1 MSETSD
7 AKPANRLAGKVAL
20 VTGGARGIGE
30 AVVRVFTAEGA
41 RVLFGDLRDEL
52 GERVAKDIGCDAAY
66 LHHDVREE
74 ESWRQFV
81 DAAAERFGRIDAL
94 VNNAG
99 IIHISPLIDTSLGDY
114 LDVVNTNQLGCFLG
128 MRSVAPVMAKAGRG
142 SIVNISSTQGLEGA
156 AGLSAYVASKFAVTG
171 MTQTAA
177 LELGPQGIRVNSIHP
192 GGIDTEMGDGDME
205 GFEEIDSEAF
215 FASTPAGR
223 MGAPEEV
230 ARMALYLAS
239 DESDY
244 VRGAAFRVDGGIMAG
259 ERY

>member
-1 MSETSD
+1 MSTASET
-7 AKPANRLAGKVAL
+7 KPSNRLAGKVAL

-30 AVVRVFTAEGA
+30 ATVRVFADEGA
-41 RVLFGDLRDEL
+41 HVLFGDLRDEL
-52 GERVAKDIGCDAAY
+52 GESVARDVGAHAIY
-66 LHHDVREE
+66 LHHDVREQA
-74 ESWRQFV
+74 SWRQFV
-81 DAAAERFGRIDAL
+81 DAAVERFGTIDVL

-99 IIHISPLIDTSLGDY
+99 IIHIGPLVDTSIDDY
-114 LDVVNTNQLGCFLG
+114 LDVVKTNQLGCFLG
-128 MRSVAPVMAKAGRG
+128 MRAAAPVMAKAGSG

-192 GGIDTEMGDGDME
+192 GGIDTDMGDGDME
-205 GFEEIDSEAF
+205 GFEDVDSSAF

-230 ARMALYLAS
+230 ARMAVYLAS